1 MFYMLLSCVLTLMFR
16 EICHFN
22 QSKGP
27 FHLVSCQWRHT
38 SSTKEYSAQDAC
50 VGPRRVCPLQWRLPK
65 SNLHTYKIIHRP
77 CCACSTQ
84 TVRNE
89 TFIQFEAT
97 FS

>member
-22 QSKGP
+22 QSKGA

-50 VGPRRVCPLQWRLPK
+50 VGAVFVRYNGVYQRVTYT
-65 SNLHTYKIIHRP
+65 HTR
-77 CCACSTQ
+77 
-84 TVRNE
+84 
-89 TFIQFEAT
+89 
-97 FS
+97 